1 MDSGTQFRQEC
12 QARGTVMM
20 TKRQAA
26 SVKFREIPGHP
37 PSAKSFSGHKLSKLR
52 AYDEKPRFIIG
63 REQGRLGT
71 SGALQ

>member
-1 MDSGTQFRQEC
+1 
-12 QARGTVMM
+12 MM

-52 AYDEKPRFIIG
+52 AYDEKPRFIHRKRTGETGDI
-63 REQGRLGT
+63 RSSPVT
-71 SGALQ
+71 AN